1 MITKKKRSLKRVY
14 RVKSRG
20 RSHVKTRSRGRVRVS
35 KRSMRGGLGVHD
47 GANIGI
53 TNRFRFE
60 DPRNIDEFATFI
72 FGCESQKT
80 AWINLLEECLK
91 CEVPVY
97 ILTSGNKVGIIR
109 TLQLLNMDHY
119 FKEVLCTNTGEPT
132 EWSLASV
139 ESPIEVEKLRM
150 SAALVNPENI
160 LGYHNF
166 RGLRKYDVIHQILT
180 ELEISPNGTING
192 CFLDDDINNRD
203 VERKVLTVE
212 FIHTGPY
219 RTLKS
224 NNTPNEKPEDF
235 SPESFINNKFYR
247 LYKQTICQIIRHS
260 QYNFTPS
267 YMIDEVKTK
276 VQKGEYKIVFL
287 DFDKTFQTFNG
298 AFPFQNSTWQKWF
311 SNHVCKII
319 IE

>member
-1 MITKKKRSLKRVY
+1 MVIMKSKITKKKRLLKRVY
-14 RVKSRG
+14 RSKGHSGVRG
-20 RSHVKTRSRGRVRVS
+20 RTQVRGRVRVGGGRVS

-60 DPRNIDEFATFI
+60 DPRNINEFATFI

-91 CEVPVY
+91 RKVPVY

-119 FKEVLCTNTGEPT
+119 FKEVLCTNKGEPT

-139 ESPIEVEKLRM
+139 ESQIEVEKLRM
-150 SAALVNPENI
+150 SAALVNPINI

-180 ELEISPNGTING
+180 ELEISPNG
-192 CFLDDDINNRD
+192 
-203 VERKVLTVE
+203 
-212 FIHTGPY
+212 
-219 RTLKS
+219 
-224 NNTPNEKPEDF
+224 
-235 SPESFINNKFYR
+235 
-247 LYKQTICQIIRHS
+247 Q
-260 QYNFTPS
+260 
-267 YMIDEVKTK
+267 
-276 VQKGEYKIVFL
+276 
-287 DFDKTFQTFNG
+287 
-298 AFPFQNSTWQKWF
+298 
-311 SNHVCKII
+311 
-319 IE
+319 